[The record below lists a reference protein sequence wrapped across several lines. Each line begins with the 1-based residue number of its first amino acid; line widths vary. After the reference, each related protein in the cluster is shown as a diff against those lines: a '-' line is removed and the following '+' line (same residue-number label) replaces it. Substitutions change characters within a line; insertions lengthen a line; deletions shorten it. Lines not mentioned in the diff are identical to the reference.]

1 MRWFRLS
8 RGFPQKL
15 SKTSFNFSCNC
26 NVRSRSRRDCD
37 LCLFSQACRDT
48 NLRRSKIWRLSLLH
62 FTPPPPPAPL
72 GDVNALPPPT
82 KCPSSHGP
90 LYQNDVKCSAFDMEM
105 VFNFRANKSHFHKK
119 YTWLHFQ
126 SGLFLTWERL
136 RILYE
141 VLHEVYTIKSRFVK
155 MTKYVQIV
163 PETVHRIKK
172 VRILRKMS

>member
-26 NVRSRSRRDCD
+26 NVRSRSRRGCD
-37 LCLFSQACRDT
+37 LCLFSQACIDA

-62 FTPPPPPAPL
+62 FTPPPAPL

-105 VFNFRANKSHFHKK
+105 VFNFRANKTHFHKK
-119 YTWLHFQ
+119 GCTLGFI
-126 SGLFLTWERL
+126 F
-136 RILYE
+136 
-141 VLHEVYTIKSRFVK
+141 
-155 MTKYVQIV
+155 
-163 PETVHRIKK
+163 K
-172 VRILRKMS
+172 VAFFDMGTA

>member
-62 FTPPPPPAPL
+62 FTPPP
-72 GDVNALPPPT
+72 LPPPSEMST
-82 KCPSSHGP
+82 HYPRPQSVRVPTGLCIKTTLSAQP
-90 LYQNDVKCSAFDMEM
+90 LIWK
-105 VFNFRANKSHFHKK
+105 
-119 YTWLHFQ
+119 W
-126 SGLFLTWERL
+126 FL
-136 RILYE
+136 I
-141 VLHEVYTIKSRFVK
+141 F
-155 MTKYVQIV
+155 VQI
-163 PETVHRIKK
+163 K
-172 VRILRKMS
+172 VIFTRSTLGFIFKVAFF